1 MEIVL
6 YKTSNFLETL
16 FGVASTLCIFF
27 NGKNVGSIKT
37 GESQKIVLPDMDGI
51 LQVGTIKTLGCFE
64 PINRNPWAAY
74 FRVFNA
80 EQ

>member
-6 YKTSNFLETL
+6 SKTSNFLETL
-16 FGVASTLCIFF
+16 FGVASTLYIF

-64 PINRNPWAAY
+64 PINRNHGQHIS
-74 FRVFNA
+74 
-80 EQ
+80 ECLMLSKI